1 MQFFPRDFKQD
12 NKFINNHSKPTFNLK
27 LSKDNLD
34 FFNTLNESDRIK
46 IFKKV
51 ISLRDM
57 CNKLGLKDKQ
67 IDYELNQ
74 TFSSFISSQ
83 NSSENS
89 PPKNRAS
96 DVSNFISFIKSRYDE
111 IESRFVL
118 VNFLK
123 TNSEIN
129 LSNNCK
135 RILNEKLLLTKKS
148 VEVKERIL
156 KSIKDELLG
165 VNEDILPTEFE
176 TIVNDSFESFFEK
189 QPHIRFST
197 NNEVFQIPSEPH
209 IDNESKPDIKLQED
223 KNPNRNTSK
232 LVEDPDDEI

>member
-1 MQFFPRDFKQD
+1 MQFFPSDFKQA
-12 NKFINNHSKPTFNLK
+12 NKFIKNQSNPTVKLK

-51 ISLRDM
+51 ISLRDL
-57 CNKLGLKDKQ
+57 CNELGLKDKQ

-74 TFSSFISSQ
+74 TFTSFISSQ

-89 PPKNRAS
+89 PPTNRVS
-96 DVSNFISFIKSRYDE
+96 DVSNFISFIDSRYDE

-118 VNFLK
+118 ANFLK

-129 LSNNCK
+129 LSDKCK
-135 RILNEKLLLTKKS
+135 KILKEQLLLTKKS
-148 VEVKERIL
+148 AEVKERIL
-156 KSIKDELLG
+156 NNIKAELLG
-165 VNEDILPTEFE
+165 LNADISPKEFE
-176 TIVNDSFESFFEK
+176 AIVNNSFKSFFEK
-189 QPHIRFST
+189 QPHVRFST
-197 NNEVFQIPSEPH
+197 NNEVFPIPSDPH
-209 IDNESKPDIKLQED
+209 IDNESNPDIKLQED
-223 KNPNRNTSK
+223 KKPYRNTSK